1 MSQRLE
7 AFTLFSSSKGNSA
20 LFRYGQE
27 CVLIDAG
34 VSARALNASL
44 QALGTSLYEIR
55 AISSRTSTATIS
67 GAGDDFQGLLHPDL
81 RALPLLPRHSRQM
94 PERGGSA
101 VFAGRSDRAWS
112 VFDAPFPTPHDAE
125 DSVCYRV
132 EAGTAAV
139 GYATDIGHLTAEIG
153 RCILG
158 CDAVVLESNHDIDM
172 LKNGAYP
179 LPLKKR
185 ILGAYGHL
193 SNRSC
198 AAALPRLVESGVRR
212 IVLAHPF
219 ARKQPPR
226 ARVQRKPRRA
236 GRPDRSPSPANRSRP
251 TCRWPSRRPASRC
264 GFCERFCRRAMN
276 FHFAYKGECV
286 MFKLGIQ
293 IYSVRDEYAQ
303 NPLSCFR
310 R

>member
-55 AISSRTSTATIS
+55 AIFVTHEHSDHIKGLETIS
-67 GAGDDFQGLLHPDL
+67 KAFSIPIYAPYLCCRAIRAKCPSAAGLLCSLDGLIELGPFL
-81 RALPLLPRHSRQM
+81 MQ
-94 PERGGSA
+94 
-101 VFAGRSDRAWS
+101 
-112 VFDAPFPTPHDAE
+112 PFPTPHDAE

-212 IVLAHPF
+212 IVLAHL
-219 ARKQPPR
+219 
-226 ARVQRKPRRA
+226 
-236 GRPDRSPSPANRSRP
+236 SPENN
-251 TCRWPSRRPASRC
+251 RPALAYSESR
-264 GFCERFCRRAMN
+264 GALAARSITVAGESVSADVSLAVASPCEP
-276 FHFAYKGECV
+276 
-286 MFKLGIQ
+286 
-293 IYSVRDEYAQ
+293 VRV
-303 NPLSCFR
+303 L
-310 R
+310 

>member
-55 AISSRTSTATIS
+55 AIFVTHEHSDHIKGLETIS
-67 GAGDDFQGLLHPDL
+67 KAFSIPIYAPYLCCRAIRAKCPSAAGLLCSLDGPIEL
-81 RALPLLPRHSRQM
+81 GPFLMQ
-94 PERGGSA
+94 
-101 VFAGRSDRAWS
+101 
-112 VFDAPFPTPHDAE
+112 PFPTPHDAE

-198 AAALPRLVESGVRR
+198 AAALPRLVESGVAVIPKSSRKER
-212 IVLAHPF
+212 MAENFEVFDFVLDAEDLD
-219 ARKQPPR
+219 AIR
-226 ARVQRKPRRA
+226 ALDQGESLFFSHYDPEFVESMADFGHRV
-236 GRPDRSPSPANRSRP
+236 
-251 TCRWPSRRPASRC
+251 
-264 GFCERFCRRAMN
+264 
-276 FHFAYKGECV
+276 
-286 MFKLGIQ
+286 L
-293 IYSVRDEYAQ
+293 
-303 NPLSCFR
+303 
-310 R
+310 

>member
-55 AISSRTSTATIS
+55 AIFVTHEHSDHIKGLETIS
-67 GAGDDFQGLLHPDL
+67 KAFSIPIYAPYLCCRAIRAKCPSAAGLLCSLDGPIEL
-81 RALPLLPRHSRQM
+81 GPFLMQ
-94 PERGGSA
+94 
-101 VFAGRSDRAWS
+101 
-112 VFDAPFPTPHDAE
+112 PFPTPHDAE

-236 GRPDRSPSPANRSRP
+236 GGQIDH
-251 TCRWPSRRPASRC
+251 RRRRIGLGRRVAGRRVALRAGA
-264 GFCERFCRRAMN
+264 GFVSA
-276 FHFAYKGECV
+276 FAD
-286 MFKLGIQ
+286 
-293 IYSVRDEYAQ
+293 VR
-303 NPLSCFR
+303 
-310 R
+310 

>member
-1 MSQRLE
+1 MAKLCP
-7 AFTLFSSSKGNSA
+7 LFSGSSGNS
-20 LFRYGQE
+20 YYIE
-27 CVLIDAG
+27 
-34 VSARALNASL
+34 AS
-44 QALGTSLYEIR
+44 G
-55 AISSRTSTATIS
+55 S
-67 GAGDDFQGLLHPDL
+67 GILVD
-81 RALPLLPRHSRQM
+81 
-94 PERGGSA
+94 
-101 VFAGRSDRAWS
+101 AGRSAKQIENAMRANELDIKRVQAIFVTHEHS
-112 VFDAPFPTPHDAE
+112 DHIKGLETISKAFSIPIYAPYLCCRAIRAKCPSAAGLLCSLDGPIELGPFLMQPFPTPHDAE

-212 IVLAHPF
+212 IVLAHL
-219 ARKQPPR
+219 
-226 ARVQRKPRRA
+226 
-236 GRPDRSPSPANRSRP
+236 SPENN
-251 TCRWPSRRPASRC
+251 RPALAYSESR
-264 GFCERFCRRAMN
+264 GALAARSITVAGESVSADVSLAVASPCEP
-276 FHFAYKGECV
+276 
-286 MFKLGIQ
+286 
-293 IYSVRDEYAQ
+293 VRV
-303 NPLSCFR
+303 L
-310 R
+310 